1 MKKELEIC
9 VKALAPFKEIIND
22 MLKKVTENK

>member
-9 VKALAPFKEIIND
+9 VKVLVPFKEIIND
-22 MLKKVTENK
+22 MLEKGFHV